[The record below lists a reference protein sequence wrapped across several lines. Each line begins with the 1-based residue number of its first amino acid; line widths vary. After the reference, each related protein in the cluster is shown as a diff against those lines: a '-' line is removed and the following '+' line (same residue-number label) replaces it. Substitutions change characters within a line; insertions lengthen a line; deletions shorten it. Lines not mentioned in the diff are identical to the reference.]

1 MLPWL
6 LATRGGAFVPC
17 RLYEGL
23 WRSPGMWDL
32 RTMVA
37 GVFSSTLGF
46 VLVVYWAFGLTGSPR
61 SVMGMD
67 AVFLITCMGGT
78 RLIRRLSRALG
89 HLDQTKR
96 VLISGVGDAGER
108 IVRDI

>member
-1 MLPWL
+1 MAPD
-6 LATRGGAFVPC
+6 APVAAGDPGGGAFVPC

-46 VLVVYWAFGLTGSPR
+46 VLVVSWAFGLTGSPR
-61 SVMGMD
+61 SVMVLD
-67 AVFLITCMGGT
+67 AVFRT
-78 RLIRRLSRALG
+78 
-89 HLDQTKR
+89 
-96 VLISGVGDAGER
+96 ISS
-108 IVRDI
+108 